1 MKPILYPADET
12 RFITNGLG
20 RLSEAIKCTVTEER
34 NGLYELEMQ
43 YPITGRHYADIAEER
58 IIAATHDDSGDIQP
72 FRIYKITR
80 PMNGIVTV
88 SARHIS
94 YQLSKVTVT
103 PFSATTPLSA
113 LLGMTLRAEGDCPFL
128 MWTDKE
134 NTGNFSFSVPS
145 TFRSLLGGTAGS
157 VLDVFGPGE
166 YEWDRF
172 TVKFHASRGSDKAVS
187 IRYGKN
193 MTDVK
198 KTTDNSNI
206 WTGIYPYWA
215 GTDDQEQ
222 PMLVT
227 LPEYV
232 LYSDVVDHF
241 FYKMVI
247 PVDFSSSFQTKPK
260 EEELRNRAAAYVQAN
275 APRAIPESI
284 EVSFAALWQTEEY
297 KDYAPLQ
304 KLKLCDV
311 VTVYHRE
318 LGINS
323 KAKIVSVVYDVLL
336 ERYEKMT
343 IGQVR
348 ANLSD
353 TLQQIAREAVNKKP

>member
-1 MKPILYPADET
+1 
-12 RFITNGLG
+12 
-20 RLSEAIKCTVTEER
+20 
-34 NGLYELEMQ
+34 
-43 YPITGRHYADIAEER
+43 
-58 IIAATHDDSGDIQP
+58 
-72 FRIYKITR
+72 
-80 PMNGIVTV
+80 
-88 SARHIS
+88 
-94 YQLSKVTVT
+94 
-103 PFSATTPLSA
+103 
-113 LLGMTLRAEGDCPFL
+113 
-128 MWTDKE
+128 
-134 NTGNFSFSVPS
+134 
-145 TFRSLLGGTAGS
+145 
-157 VLDVFGPGE
+157 
-166 YEWDRF
+166 
-172 TVKFHASRGSDKAVS
+172 
-187 IRYGKN
+187 

-222 PMLVT
+222 PVLVT

-247 PVDFSSSFQTKPK
+247 PVDFSSDFQTKPT
-260 EEELRNRAAAYVQAN
+260 EDELRNRATAYVQAN

-353 TLQQIAREAVNKKP
+353 TLQQIAREAVNKKT